1 MELASTVKNVSAKHE
16 GGDLETEAKREH
28 LSNIL
33 DYFLPK
39 DETDSDLMNL
49 LLQNY
54 MDKHQAV
61 NHTAKALT
69 EHGLSFVAAKNL
81 HK

>member
-1 MELASTVKNVSAKHE
+1 VELASTVKNVSAKHE
-16 GGDLETEAKREH
+16 GGDIETEATREH
-28 LSNIL
+28 VSDIL
-33 DYFLPK
+33 EYFLPK
-39 DETDSDLMNL
+39 DEISSDLMNL

-54 MDKHQAV
+54 MDKHDAV
-61 NHTAKALT
+61 NHTAKTLT

>member
-1 MELASTVKNVSAKHE
+1 
-16 GGDLETEAKREH
+16 
-28 LSNIL
+28 
-33 DYFLPK
+33 
-39 DETDSDLMNL
+39 
-49 LLQNY
+49 